1 MSRVSLIE
9 KLKSKKNR
17 KSAFEFNYDALW
29 APPILSLFTPQDID
43 ELKSIATNI
52 RYSNN
57 ISKKYELID
66 TVMRRRGFRKAHS
79 GTNRVVYNFL
89 ESPTFVA
96 KVAIDKVGM
105 RDSPAEYKNQEY
117 FKPFCCKIFEVDPS
131 GVIAFVERVNPIS
144 SLEEFMS
151 VADDVFNMMI
161 TKIIGKYVVDDLGT
175 RTYMNFGIRQNSNG
189 YAFGPVILDFPYVYE
204 IDGAKLY
211 CQHNVIDNIT
221 GIKYPCGGEIDYK
234 PGFNGLYCTKCG
246 RAYKAMDLA
255 KETSYVKFDF
265 STCEDPNIKK
275 IEYRLRAVI
284 EDNGKVI
291 LDSGRSSKC
300 YVSREEYESMFST
313 DILPEEIEVIKTTRE
328 KYRGSK
334 HNKAMHYSAL
344 QKQYYDEI
352 YGYIDDEYDAY
363 YSDDEYVV
371 DKTVAVDS
379 INHNVIYSPLEE
391 SIGNKIDTLNGVSND
406 DFDNLDP
413 NQYMVLDVIETLD
426 ELEKVTFPEMD
437 NEETPEVI
445 NMINGAY
452 ESSAKVIKEEEIIP
466 EAEPISEMEAAA
478 QPVVYEEVIE
488 TTPVYSDEEVQKMV
502 EENAA
507 RNKEDI
513 GPKESTVLDKEAD
526 LEGTNPIH
534 RPYPTIG
541 PLANERVV
549 KTESKTEAPN
559 LIDDNTTIT
568 DNDATPFVDYV
579 RTIKTTLDN
588 HIKAEEDE
596 EKTPAISNV
605 EVSSDITEEQEES
618 VGDSSKLDIEFK
630 DYRIEDNTMIVSLK
644 VINSTNDPI
653 NFDSSVVHI
662 ADLDED
668 SLIQYPTSDKDGV
681 SIRPGYFADIE
692 VKFVDPALRE
702 DSYIK
707 AGNQFINIYNS
718 DEDDLVDDDDDDY
731 DSAGIAE
738 EEYDAMYDQLMIQNA
753 KHYKLKKHSMNDL

>member
-9 KLKSKKNR
+9 KLKAKKNT
-17 KSAFEFNYDALW
+17 KPAFEFDYDALW
-29 APPILSLFTPQDID
+29 APPILSIFTPQDID
-43 ELKSIATNI
+43 ELRSIATNI

-89 ESPTFVA
+89 ESTAFVA

-151 VADDVFNMMI
+151 VADDIFNMMI

-211 CQHNVIDNIT
+211 CQHTAIDNIT
-221 GIKYPCGGEIDYK
+221 GMKIPCGGEIDYK
-234 PGFNGLYCTKCG
+234 PGFNGLYCTRCG
-246 RAYKAMDLA
+246 RTYKAMDLA
-255 KETSYVKFDF
+255 KEIPDIKFDF

-275 IEYRLRAVI
+275 IEYKMRAVI
-284 EDNGKVI
+284 EDNGKLI
-291 LDSGRSSKC
+291 MDSGRSSKC
-300 YVSREEYESMFST
+300 YVSREEYESMFNT
-313 DILPEEIEVIKTTRE
+313 DILPDTVEVIKTTRE
-328 KYRGSK
+328 KYRSSK
-334 HNKAMHYSAL
+334 QNKAIHYSAL

-352 YGYIDDEYDAY
+352 NEYIDGDYNDD
-363 YSDDEYVV
+363 YSDDEFVV
-371 DKTVAVDS
+371 DKTVAVDV
-379 INHNVIYSPLEE
+379 INNNVIHQTDN
-391 SIGNKIDTLNGVSND
+391 IIDNTSHGITND

-413 NQYMVLDVIETLD
+413 DQYMVLDVVETID
-426 ELEKVTFPEMD
+426 ELERVTFPEMHDD
-437 NEETPEVI
+437 NKEVIPEVTI
-445 NMINGAY
+445 NNDGVY
-452 ESSAKVIKEEEIIP
+452 ESSVKIIDESDIPAETSSVSSTSIPVYEEII
-466 EAEPISEMEAAA
+466 EA
-478 QPVVYEEVIE
+478 
-488 TTPVYSDEEVQKMV
+488 TPVFSDDEVQKMV
-502 EENAA
+502 EANAA
-507 RNKEDI
+507 RNKEDV

-526 LEGTNPIH
+526 LEGTNPFH

-541 PLANERVV
+541 ALAEESV
-549 KTESKTEAPN
+549 KTEPN
-559 LIDDNTTIT
+559 EEPSNPIDANIATT

-579 RTIKTTLDN
+579 KTIKTTLDN
-588 HIKAEEDE
+588 HIKAE

-605 EVSSDITEEQEES
+605 EVSSDIIEEQEES
-618 VGDSSKLDIEFK
+618 VGDPSKLDIEFK
-630 DYRIEDNTMIVSLK
+630 NYRVEDNTMIVSLK

-653 NFDSSVVHI
+653 SFDSSVVHI

-707 AGNQFINIYNS
+707 AGNQFINIYNN
-718 DEDDLVDDDDDDY
+718 DEDDLVDDDDDDDEY
-731 DSAGIAE
+731 DSAKIAE

-753 KHYKLKKHSMNDL
+753 KHYKLKKYSMDEL